1 MQPSGIGGRGRRNG
15 GERRPAVIPSA
26 ARNLHVIQSALRSPF
41 PVPRAPSPVDSFTLM
56 PNPDSSSSVRI
67 DKWLWAARFFKTR
80 SLATEGVNG
89 GKVELNGL
97 RPKPSKEVKVGD
109 QLRVRLGPFIHAITI
124 RALSER
130 RGPAA
135 AAALLFEESPES
147 VAERERLREQHRLA
161 PSIHREEGGRPTKKE
176 RRAMSAF
183 EERQR
188 RRSR

>member
-1 MQPSGIGGRGRRNG
+1 MAEGASAHHLASLMQRDAS
-15 GERRPAVIPSA
+15 
-26 ARNLHVIQSALRSPF
+26 
-41 PVPRAPSPVDSFTLM
+41 DSLQG
-56 PNPDSSSSVRI
+56 VRL

-80 SLATEGVNG
+80 SLATEAVNG

-97 RPKPSKEVKVGD
+97 RPKPARDVKVGD
-109 QLRVRLGPFIHAITI
+109 QLRVRLGAFVHAVTV

-135 AAALLFEESPES
+135 AAALLFEESAES
-147 VAERERLREQHRLA
+147 IAARERLREQHRLA
-161 PSIHREEGGRPTKKE
+161 PTAQYDERGRPTKKD

-188 RRSR
+188 RRGS